1 MERPSKKNKNISP
14 ESKTKSKTDD
24 VEKED
29 KHSQHISLYHKDC
42 IEKLTQERLKDSSS
56 ESSCWDH
63 KTRLSN
69 SKVEDDNIIQER
81 LKDLSSKLMHR
92 TKHSHSK
99 REGDVSIED
108 SMSKLENRTKHTPN
122 TKHKNSRIG
131 GDNRFQDTTSKLTA
145 QKMKFGTLKTRSLA
159 KVKGGE
165 TEDVGDSFER
175 LLGFRSE
182 CLTSWSKFVSLLSR
196 PSDPASL
203 GVLRFCY
210 GKTTNVHFPY

>member
-1 MERPSKKNKNISP
+1 M
-14 ESKTKSKTDD
+14 T
-24 VEKED
+24 
-29 KHSQHISLYHKDC
+29 
-42 IEKLTQERLKDSSS
+42 
-56 ESSCWDH
+56 
-63 KTRLSN
+63 
-69 SKVEDDNIIQER
+69 
-81 LKDLSSKLMHR
+81 HR

-122 TKHKNSRIG
+122 TKHK
-131 GDNRFQDTTSKLTA
+131 LTA
-145 QKMKFGTLKTRSLA
+145 QKMKFGTLKPRSLA

-165 TEDVGDSFER
+165 IEDVGDTFER
-175 LLGFRSE
+175 LLGFGSE

-210 GKTTNVHFPY
+210 GKTTNVPFLY